1 MAAEVEEEGV
11 MVGVEVEG
19 VEAVVVGVEDGNLNA
34 LAPKLIDVQLF
45 EGHTA
50 NHLIITEMIL
60 H

>member
-11 MVGVEVEG
+11 MVGVEVAG
-19 VEAVVVGVEDGNLNA
+19 VEAAVAGVGDGNLNA
-34 LAPKLIDVQLF
+34 LAFKLIDVQLYQ
-45 EGHTA
+45 GHTA